1 MGTPAISL
9 APAMQPDATDP
20 SKGKITLIGF
30 CGYARSGKDTAAEIL
45 CRRNHSYMRVAFADR
60 LRKLAMEL
68 DAPLGEGVHYND
80 LPTTDP
86 DRQALCQRL
95 TSLTLAILREI
106 DVNDC
111 PSFMWADELAKT
123 LNLVVRPTG
132 EHVTFGE
139 AVREFGY
146 EGAKARYPKYIRP
159 HLVALGDCLRT
170 CVYHAIWLESCI
182 PRTLEAF
189 QKKYAGVTGVVVT
202 DVRYENEG
210 NAIRRLGGWV
220 WYMDRPGVLA
230 ANPTEGHSIPFVN
243 VHTVVNNSGD
253 ILALTTEMMMAF
265 NKYIHG
271 GHADHSQVVPVGSC
285 K

>member
-1 MGTPAISL
+1 
-9 APAMQPDATDP
+9 
-20 SKGKITLIGF
+20 
-30 CGYARSGKDTAAEIL
+30 
-45 CRRNHSYMRVAFADR
+45 
-60 LRKLAMEL
+60 
-68 DAPLGEGVHYND
+68 
-80 LPTTDP
+80 
-86 DRQALCQRL
+86 
-95 TSLTLAILREI
+95 
-106 DVNDC
+106 
-111 PSFMWADELAKT
+111 MWADDLAKA

-139 AVREFGY
+139 AVREHGY

-182 PRTLEAF
+182 PRTPESF
-189 QKKYAGVTGVVVT
+189 QKKYAGVAGVVVT

-210 NAIRRLGGWV
+210 NAIRKLGGWV
-220 WYMDRPGVLA
+220 WYMNRPGVIA
-230 ANPTEGHSIPFVN
+230 ANPTEGHSIPFVQ
-243 VHTVVNNSGD
+243 VHHVVNNSGD